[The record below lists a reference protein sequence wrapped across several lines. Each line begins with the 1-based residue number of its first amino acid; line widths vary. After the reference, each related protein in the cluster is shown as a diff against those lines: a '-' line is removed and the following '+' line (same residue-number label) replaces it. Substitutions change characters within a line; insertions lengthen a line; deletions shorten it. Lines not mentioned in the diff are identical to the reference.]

1 MEAQCFK
8 VLGYTLSLELLR
20 VSGALSMMSRSLFLI
35 HSITLGSLVM
45 IVQEQER
52 TKVEMFSA
60 ANLELVRESEFSKN

>member
-1 MEAQCFK
+1 
-8 VLGYTLSLELLR
+8 
-20 VSGALSMMSRSLFLI
+20 MMSRSLFLI

-52 TKVEMFSA
+52 TEVEMFSA